1 MILSSFEVNPDN
13 PIHVYKNVIILF
25 YFIIFIVNDELRLQ
39 SGILLSVDTETLQIE
54 TPIYRL

>member
-13 PIHVYKNVIILF
+13 LIHVYKNVIILF